1 MQKFEEKLE
10 KFKNSS
16 KKHYWI
22 TPPDLMEKL
31 NKRFNFDFDPCP
43 YPKPK
48 NFDGLTAKWG
58 EMNWVN
64 PPFNGGVMKWVRKAI
79 LERNCGKSSVLI
91 LPIYQNR
98 AVSVLMDEKAEIEF
112 FGKPRFL
119 AMEDLTPNPAKSQ
132 DLLPCVLCI
141 IKP

>member
-1 MQKFEEKLE
+1 MS
-10 KFKNSS
+10 N
-16 KKHYWI
+16 KKHYWV
-22 TPPDLMEKL
+22 TPLDLMKTL
-31 NKRFNFDFDPCP
+31 RKRFKFDFDPCP
-43 YPKPK
+43 FPCPDG
-48 NFDGLTAKWG
+48 FDGLTISWG
-58 EMNWVN
+58 KMNWVN
-64 PPFNGGVMKWVRKAI
+64 PPFTGGVMKWVRKA
-79 LERNCGKSSVLI
+79 LSERALGNSSVII

-141 IKP
+141 LKP